1 MAPQEHSNQPG
12 RRAFLLLVPFGVIG
26 GILVSVLS
34 AAFKFLRPSG
44 SSSSVTWLNV
54 VPLSEIK
61 GDKPVPHTVISEQSA
76 GWAITKEEHRV
87 YVLPVK
93 NNQVLSA
100 VCPHEGCE
108 VAWEEQNQV
117 FACPCHESSF
127 AADGSKIDGPARRG
141 LDPLPARV
149 ENGTLQIQ
157 YKSFV
162 NNSEE
167 RITRG

>member
-1 MAPQEHSNQPG
+1 M
-12 RRAFLLLVPFGVIG
+12 
-26 GILVSVLS
+26 LVSVLS

-44 SSSSVTWLNV
+44 SSSSEKWLDV
-54 VPLSEIK
+54 MPLSEIK
-61 GDKPVPHTVISEQSA
+61 GDKPLPHSVISDQSA
-76 GWAITKEEHRV
+76 GWASTKEEHRV
-87 YVLPVK
+87 YVLPAK

-108 VAWEEQNQV
+108 VAWQEQNQV

-167 RITRG
+167 RITRE